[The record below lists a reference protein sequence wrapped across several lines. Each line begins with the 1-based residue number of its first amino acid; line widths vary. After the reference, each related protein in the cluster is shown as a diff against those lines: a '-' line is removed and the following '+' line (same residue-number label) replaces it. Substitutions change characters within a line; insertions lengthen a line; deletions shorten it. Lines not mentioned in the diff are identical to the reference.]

1 MATRFQLKRSTVG
14 GVVPTAIDVATAEL
28 AINLV
33 DRKLFSSN
41 GTSIFE
47 IGSNLTSLSVGNTTT
62 VQTLNSTGIYSTGV
76 VNTVSLTIGTSTIA
90 NATGVYTT
98 GTVNGATISVGTS
111 FTANTTR
118 LVLDTTVGLQAN
130 GGIGTAGQVL
140 TSNATTVYWSTPTTG
155 TVTSISTGNG
165 LSGGPITSTG
175 TVSVLANS
183 GITANST
190 GTFVTQGTGMVVN
203 ATGIHVNAT
212 YIGTLS
218 ANNTTYLNG
227 QLAAYYTNASNITT
241 GTLPWAQA
249 PTGTVN
255 TSAAFT
261 FSALHTFNGN
271 TSALSAVFVNAGETS
286 TISATAA
293 NGTINYD
300 LTTQSVL
307 YYTTNAAAN
316 WTVNFRGSSGTSLNN
331 ALANSQTIT
340 AAFLVTQGATAY
352 FANNTQVDGANV
364 TPKWQG
370 GTAPTAGNA
379 SGIDVYVYTIIKT
392 ANATFTVLA
401 SQTKYA

>member
-1 MATRFQLKRSTVG
+1 
-14 GVVPTAIDVATAEL
+14 
-28 AINLV
+28 
-33 DRKLFSSN
+33 
-41 GTSIFE
+41 
-47 IGSNLTSLSVGNTTT
+47 
-62 VQTLNSTGIYSTGV
+62 
-76 VNTVSLTIGTSTIA
+76 
-90 NATGVYTT
+90 
-98 GTVNGATISVGTS
+98 
-111 FTANTTR
+111 
-118 LVLDTTVGLQAN
+118 
-130 GGIGTAGQVL
+130 
-140 TSNATTVYWSTPTTG
+140 
-155 TVTSISTGNG
+155 
-165 LSGGPITSTG
+165 
-175 TVSVLANS
+175 
-183 GITANST
+183 
-190 GTFVTQGTGMVVN
+190 MVVN

-255 TSAAFT
+255 TSSAFT
-261 FSALHTFNGN
+261 FSALQTFNGN

-286 TISATAA
+286 TISAIAA

-300 LTTQSVL
+300 TTTQSVL

-331 ALANSQTIT
+331 ALANSQSIT
-340 AAFLVTQGATAY
+340 AAFLVTQGAAAY
-352 FANNTQVDGANV
+352 FANNTQIDGANV

-370 GTAPTAGNA
+370 GTAPTAGNP
-379 SGIDVYVYTIIKT
+379 SSIDVYVYTIIKT